1 MRSFTYS
8 HYCYYYLTLRFN
20 LIGSMNNIEPKLMT
34 ISNLRLLLVD
44 DHRLVREGL
53 AALLEDET
61 DITLVGVASN
71 GQEALEAAE
80 ALQPDIILMDIDMPI
95 LNGIEATKLLTQ
107 QSPNIKVLMLTMH
120 NEDDYIMQV
129 MQSGAVG
136 YVQKNIEAELLIK
149 TLRSVSQGILAFPP
163 LKFMTPRSEPKTV
176 ANTKAVLTKREQNI
190 ALLKAQGHTAKA
202 IARILSTNE
211 GEPISHRTVEV
222 HLGHVY
228 EKIQSKS
235 VLDLIKVL
243 QADGITLPSSNK

>member
-1 MRSFTYS
+1 MT
-8 HYCYYYLTLRFN
+8 TA
-20 LIGSMNNIEPKLMT
+20 NI
-34 ISNLRLLLVD
+34 RLLLVD
-44 DHRLVREGL
+44 DHRLVRDGL
-53 AALLEDET
+53 AAILEDET
-61 DITLVGVASN
+61 DITLVGMASN
-71 GQEALEAAE
+71 GQEAIEAAQ

-95 LNGIEATKLLTQ
+95 LSGIAATQLLTQ
-107 QSPNIKVLMLTMH
+107 HYPQIKVLMLTMH

-163 LKFMTPRSEPKTV
+163 LKFATPSLAPEV
-176 ANTKAVLTKREQNI
+176 TKATAASKTVLTKREQSI
-190 ALLKAQGHTAKA
+190 AVLKAQGHTAKA

-222 HLGHVY
+222 HLGHIY

-235 VLDLIKVL
+235 ILDLIKVL
-243 QADGITLPSSNK
+243 QADGITLPPSTH